1 MLNFSVLHIITS
13 EATGG
18 LETYA
23 LQLISK
29 LEKEGVRTGVYC
41 LRDSILG
48 QKIMASGLKVYP
60 AHKRSK
66 FSAKDIK
73 QVLAIVKR
81 ENYDIIQAHTNKD
94 MWLGSWVALFN
105 PKRKLIYSLYMS
117 VVGKKDFIHRFIF
130 SRVTALVTTSEVI
143 NGEVA
148 LHYPIDPSVI
158 KLIRYGRDTE
168 EYIFNQ
174 KKRVS
179 IRSTWNAPE
188 DKLVV
193 GTICRID
200 KTKGVRELAS
210 SFLELSKE
218 SQNKIQIW
226 IIGDRTVHHKEPNG
240 TVVYE
245 QQANEAFQF
254 ITNFIET
261 NNLHDSIKLIPYQ
274 ADLIGYLSALDIFVL
289 ASYNEMYS
297 LAVIDAMLMERLVI
311 GTNAGGTSEQ
321 IGKNERGILVAPFS
335 VDSIADGIA
344 EAVSR
349 FKEYN
354 PRATDARKWA
364 LKGHSWQSAIDKF
377 IELYKELLA

>member
-29 LEKEGVRTGVYC
+29 LEKEGVKTGVYC
-41 LRDSILG
+41 LRDSIVG
-48 QKIMASGLKVYP
+48 QKIVASGLKVYP
-60 AHKRSK
+60 ARKRSK

-73 QVLAIVKR
+73 QVLEIAKR
-81 ENYDIIQAHTNKD
+81 ENYNIIHAHTNKD
-94 MWLGSWVALFN
+94 MWLGSWAVLFN
-105 PKRKLIYSLYMS
+105 PKLKLIYSLYMS
-117 VVGKKDFIHRFIF
+117 VAGKKDFIHRFIF
-130 SRVTALVTTSEVI
+130 SRVSALVTTSQVI
-143 NGEVA
+143 NEEVA
-148 LHYPIDPSVI
+148 RHYPIHPSVI

-168 EYIFNQ
+168 EYVFN
-174 KKRVS
+174 KEKRVS
-179 IRSTWNAPE
+179 IRARWNAPE

-218 SQNKIQIW
+218 NQNKIQLW
-226 IIGDRTVHHKEPNG
+226 IIGDRTVHRKDADG
-240 TVVYE
+240 TIVYE
-245 QQANEAFQF
+245 QQANEAYQF
-254 ITNFIET
+254 ITDFIET

-321 IGKNERGILVAPFS
+321 IGKNERGILVAPS
-335 VDSIADGIA
+335 RADAIANGIT

-349 FKEYN
+349 FDEYN
-354 PRATDARKWA
+354 QRATHARKWA
-364 LKGHSWQSAIDKF
+364 LAQHAWHAALADFKRLYE
-377 IELYKELLA
+377 ELSG